1 MKEKILI
8 VLPFIPYPLNTGG
21 NQGTFHML
29 NYIKDY
35 FDIYIWFHI
44 NSKKKSSVIIQEFSE
59 ALNNK
64 CHIYYTENRIGINFI
79 TFRAI
84 YRKLNH
90 FFLKKDVE
98 YLHNELLWGDGT
110 TKYCNVG
117 ALEDICNIIN
127 DNNIKIV
134 QLEYSMILDLVYAL
148 PAGVKKIFIHH
159 ELAFARHETMINNL
173 KRQYVYDKY
182 CYNKQYCEEILA
194 LNQFDCIVTMSDL
207 DKDKLKSAGVVT
219 RLESSPSFIPVV
231 KKEYPSFV
239 PAQNRL
245 VYIASGKHY
254 PNVEGLKWFLDNVHP
269 ILRYKCNYI
278 LDIIGSGWD
287 ISALGK
293 EVPSNFIFK
302 GFIED
307 LSSVIPGAIMVV
319 PILSGSG
326 MRMKILESVNNSVPF
341 VSTSVGAEGLLFKNL
356 DDCYI
361 EDESQLF
368 AEKIVELLADTVL
381 QRRFVDNCRAVY
393 EKNYSPLVQANKR
406 LAILKS
412 LI

>member
-44 NSKKKSSVIIQEFSE
+44 NSKKDSSMIIQEFSE

-64 CHIYYTENRIGINFI
+64 CHIYCTENKIGINFI

-84 YRKLNH
+84 YRKLNR

-110 TKYCNVG
+110 TKYCNVE

-134 QLEYSMILDLVYAL
+134 QVEYSMILDLVYAL
-148 PAGVKKIFIHH
+148 PTGIKKIFIHH
-159 ELAFARHETMINNL
+159 ELAFVRRATMMNNL
-173 KRQYVYDKY
+173 NKLYVYDKY
-182 CYNKQYCEEILA
+182 CYNKQYNEEILA
-194 LNQFDCIVTMSDL
+194 LNQFDCVVTMSDL
-207 DKDKLKSAGVVT
+207 DKDKLKSAGVMT

-231 KKEYPSFV
+231 KKEYPLFV
-239 PAQNRL
+239 SAQNRL

-269 ILRYKCNYI
+269 ILRHKCNYI

-287 ISALGK
+287 ITALGR
-293 EVPSNFIFK
+293 EIPSNFIFK
-302 GFIED
+302 GFVED
-307 LSSVIPGAIMVV
+307 LSSVVPGAIMVV

-326 MRMKILESVNNSVPF
+326 MRMKILESINNSVPF
-341 VSTSVGAEGLLFKNL
+341 VSTSVGAEGLLFKNF

-361 EDESQLF
+361 EDEYQLF
-368 AEKIVELLADTVL
+368 AERIVELLADTVL